1 MHFQQNNMC
10 TDESTYS
17 SLDISPRPAC
27 KVLHLVLSS
36 MLKGHWSRKQNE
48 AKLEGCS
55 GALSYIGIP
64 GLENR
69 KLSRDV
75 IAVTSES
82 ALCLDDH
89 LPGKGEGDFC
99 DPLSSVRDFVA
110 ITLVLPSVP
119 KQLHSDPCV
128 HVILFCCS
136 ENLKSNQSW
145 MTFEG
150 PSPPLPRCW
159 GFGHLPSLALLFR
172 ELFLLGWEWEVCSL
186 ETVFCSVALAALIL
200 IVLLRLPLSSQQSSC
215 LSFPESAGVIDKH
228 HHTPLAVF
236 FLMVLLW

>member
-1 MHFQQNNMC
+1 MHRWVQSVALISEEAHILFPRHKLRPVC
-10 TDESTYS
+10 T
-17 SLDISPRPAC
+17 
-27 KVLHLVLSS
+27 VLCLVLSS
-36 MLKGHWSRKQNE
+36 MLKGHWSRKQSE

-75 IAVTSES
+75 IAVTSAS

-110 ITLVLPSVP
+110 ITTLVLPSVP

-128 HVILFCCS
+128 HVIWFRCS
-136 ENLKSNQSW
+136 ENLKSSQSW

-172 ELFLLGWEWEVCSL
+172 ELFLLGWEWEVLLFGDS
-186 ETVFCSVALAALIL
+186 
-200 IVLLRLPLSSQQSSC
+200 VLLCGSDCPDTNRV
-215 LSFPESAGVIDKH
+215 A
-228 HHTPLAVF
+228 
-236 FLMVLLW
+236 